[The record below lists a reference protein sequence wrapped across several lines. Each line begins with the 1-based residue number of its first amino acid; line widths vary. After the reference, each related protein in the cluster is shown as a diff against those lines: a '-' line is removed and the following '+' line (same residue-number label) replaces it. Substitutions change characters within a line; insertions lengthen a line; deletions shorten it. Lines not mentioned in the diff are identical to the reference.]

1 MPDESELIFVSHAE
15 RDDQWAQWAAWHL
28 EQAGYRVELGL
39 WHWRAGDDFVTRM
52 NEALEQASAVVAV
65 LSPHYFEPG
74 RYTEEQWRAAVAR
87 GGRFIPVVV
96 EPLKPGQLPA
106 FLSSRIQVDLHE
118 LPGEAE
124 AVKALTEAVR
134 GRGRPEH
141 PPAYPPAAAPG
152 PQPRFPATASAAAV
166 VWEVRR
172 RRNPHFTGRDEVIG
186 ELRGKLL
193 AERHAAVQALHGTG
207 GIGKTQVALEY
218 VYRFREHYDI
228 VWWIDAEQA
237 DQIPVHYAELAA
249 RVGVAKPDAGV
260 EFNARYALDELRS
273 RERWLIVLDNAEEPE
288 RLETWLPDGPG
299 HVLITSR
306 NPGWKQIVPGL
317 PLGVFSRAE
326 SLDHLRG
333 HLPTLATEDAEA
345 LAEALGDLP
354 LALAQAAGALGDGMP
369 PDRYLEVLRTD
380 TAQLLDHDKAHD
392 YRSTLTATVTIAMDR
407 LEADHPGA
415 TAVLRLA
422 ALLGPEPIPTAW
434 LVAAR
439 DRLATV
445 PGDTGDFR
453 WPRPALQP
461 LARYGL
467 AVVSPDA
474 FQVHRL
480 TQAVV
485 REGLDPDRRDALWDD
500 VVSLLTAADPGDSE
514 LPESW
519 PRWSALAP
527 HLTAGMTVLCRR
539 AAIRPLLLSA
549 ARYLVRSA
557 QWRAARDFAA
567 GLHASWSGH
576 LGENHVDTLHA
587 ASMETW
593 AMEGLGHDPDMLPRV
608 RDILERRR
616 ATLGEDHP
624 DTLDSTY
631 DLATAL
637 HGIGRYAEALALHQ
651 DVGERRARVLGE
663 DAPDTLRSVQS
674 MARALTVLG
683 RFDEGLRVTFD
694 ALGRYRA
701 TLGEEHPDTLRSLRD
716 AAASLSYVGRYKD
729 AYRTAH
735 EAYERIRAV
744 MGDNHPETLSAAHGL
759 TMAMTALERH
769 TDAQDLIM
777 DTLRRLR
784 RDYGESHPNALE
796 LTTSLGLVLARCG
809 RPEDAHELL
818 TDTMEQ
824 HLRVYGPDHPG
835 ALQCALGIGLTLHGT
850 GRNAEAERY
859 LRDLR
864 RRVHRVLGG
873 ENVIADN
880 TTRALAI
887 ALAAQGKHRE
897 AHKLIAYVQRRAP
910 LKLPVQ
916 RRSATRKGRR

>member
-15 RDDQWAQWAAWHL
+15 RDDQWAQWTAWHL

-96 EPLKPGQLPA
+96 EPLKQGQLPA

-118 LPGEAE
+118 LPDEAE

-141 PPAYPPAAAPG
+141 PPAYPPTAASG
-152 PQPRFPATASAAAV
+152 PQPRFPAIASASA

-172 RRNPHFTGRDEVIG
+172 RRNPHFTGRDDVIAD
-186 ELRGKLL
+186 LRDKLV

-237 DQIPVHYAELAA
+237 EQIPVHYAELAA
-249 RVGVAKPDAGV
+249 RVGVGKPDAGV

-288 RLETWLPDGPG
+288 RLEAWLPDGPG

-326 SLDHLRG
+326 SLDYLRG
-333 HLPTLATEDAEA
+333 QLPSLAEEQATA

-369 PDRYLEVLRTD
+369 VDQYLRVLETN
-380 TAQLLDHDKAHD
+380 TAQLLDHGKVHD
-392 YRSTLTATVTIAMDR
+392 YRATLAATVTIAMER
-407 LEADHPGA
+407 LEADHPDA

-445 PGDTGDFR
+445 HGDPGDFR
-453 WPRPALQP
+453 WPLPALHP

-485 REGLDPDRRDALWDD
+485 RDGIAAEREDTLWDD
-500 VVSLLTAADPGDSE
+500 VVALLTTADPGDSE

-527 HLTAGMTVLCRR
+527 HLTAGITVLCERV
-539 AAIRPLLLSA
+539 AVRPLLLSA
-549 ARYLVRSA
+549 TQYLVSSG
-557 QWRAARDFAA
+557 QWAAARVLAA
-567 GLHASWSGH
+567 DLRVNWSSH
-576 LGENHVDTLHA
+576 LGVNHIDTLHA

-593 AMEGLGHDPDMLPRV
+593 AVQGLGYDPETLPRIQ
-608 RDILERRR
+608 DILERRR

-624 DTLDSTY
+624 DTLQSRY
-631 DLATAL
+631 DLATVL
-637 HGIGRYAEALALHQ
+637 HGIGRYAEAFALHQ
-651 DVGERRARVLGE
+651 DVRERRARSLGENDRATLSSVQGVARALTLLGRFEEALCAAEDALDRQRVLGE
-663 DAPDTLRSVQS
+663 D
-674 MARALTVLG
+674 
-683 RFDEGLRVTFD
+683 
-694 ALGRYRA
+694 
-701 TLGEEHPDTLRSLRD
+701 HPDMLRSLRD
-716 AAASLSYVGRYKD
+716 VAVLRMYVGRYKD
-729 AYRTAH
+729 AYRTADQ
-735 EAYERIRAV
+735 AYGRIRAV
-744 MGDNHPETLSAAHGL
+744 MGDDHPDTLVAAHGL
-759 TMAMTALERH
+759 TMALTALNRH
-769 TDAQDLIM
+769 AEAQDLIM
-777 DTLRRLR
+777 DTLLRLR
-784 RDYGESHPNALE
+784 RDLGENHPNALE
-796 LTTSLGLVLARCG
+796 LTTSLGIVLARCG
-809 RPEDAHELL
+809 RPEEAHGLL
-818 TDTMEQ
+818 LNAMEQ
-824 HLRVYGPDHPG
+824 HLRVYGADHPG
-835 ALQCALGIGLTLHGT
+835 ALQCATGIGLALHGT
-850 GRNAEAERY
+850 GRNSEAEQH

-864 RRVHRVLGG
+864 RRIHRVLGA
-873 ENVIADN
+873 ENLMADN
-880 TTRALAI
+880 AARALAVV
-887 ALAAQGKHRE
+887 LAAQGKHRE
-897 AHKLIAYVQRRAP
+897 AHKIHAHVQRRAP
-910 LKLPVQ
+910 LKMPVQ
-916 RRSATRKGRR
+916 RQAPAGRGRR

>member
-15 RDDQWAQWAAWHL
+15 RDDQWAQWTAWHL

-96 EPLKPGQLPA
+96 EPLKQGQLPA

-118 LPGEAE
+118 LPDEAE

-141 PPAYPPAAAPG
+141 PPAYPPTAASG
-152 PQPRFPATASAAAV
+152 PQPRFPAIASASA

-172 RRNPHFTGRDEVIG
+172 RRNPHFTGRDDVIAD
-186 ELRGKLL
+186 LRDKLV

-249 RVGVAKPDAGV
+249 RVGAGKPDAGV
-260 EFNARYALDELRS
+260 EFNARYALDHLRS

-288 RLETWLPDGPG
+288 RLEAWLPDGPG

-326 SLDHLRG
+326 SLDYLRG
-333 HLPTLATEDAEA
+333 QLPSLAEEQATA

-369 PDRYLEVLRTD
+369 VDQYLRVLETN
-380 TAQLLDHDKAHD
+380 TAQLLDHGKVHD
-392 YRSTLTATVTIAMDR
+392 YRATLAATVTIAMER
-407 LEADHPGA
+407 LEADHPDA

-445 PGDTGDFR
+445 HGDPGDFR
-453 WPRPALQP
+453 WPLPALHP

-485 REGLDPDRRDALWDD
+485 RDGIAAGRRDALWDD
-500 VVSLLTAADPGDSE
+500 VVTLLTAVDPGDSD

-519 PRWSALAP
+519 PRWSALTP
-527 HLTAGMTVLCRR
+527 HLTAGMPVLCERTR
-539 AAIRPLLLSA
+539 VRPLLLSA
-549 ARYLVRSA
+549 AKYLAQSA
-557 QWRAARDFAA
+557 QLHAARELAA
-567 GLHASWSGH
+567 GLRAQWASS
-576 LGENHVDTLHA
+576 LGENHTDTLRA
-587 ASMETW
+587 ASVET
-593 AMEGLGHDPDMLPRV
+593 AAEEGLGYHPDLLERV
-608 RDILERRR
+608 GDILARRR
-616 ATLGEDHP
+616 AALGEDHP
-624 DTLDSTY
+624 DTLESMN

-637 HGIGRYAEALALHQ
+637 HSVGRYADALALHQ
-651 DVGERRARVLGE
+651 DVRERRTRLLGE
-663 DAPDTLRSVQS
+663 DDRATLHAAHGV
-674 MARALTVLG
+674 ARALTILG
-683 RFDEGLRVTFD
+683 RFDEGLRVAED
-694 ALGRYRA
+694 VLERHGA
-701 TLGEEHPDTLRSLRD
+701 TLGEDHPQTPRFLRD
-716 AAASLSYVGRYKD
+716 IAVLLVYLGRYKE
-729 AYRTAH
+729 AYRKAVDAH
-735 EAYERIRAV
+735 ERARAA

-759 TMAMTALERH
+759 TMALTALNRH
-769 TDAQDLIM
+769 TEAQHLIK
-777 DTLRRLR
+777 DTLQRLQR
-784 RDYGESHPNALE
+784 NFGESHTYALE
-796 LTTSLGLVLARCG
+796 LTTSLGFVLATCG
-809 RPEDAHELL
+809 RPADAHTLL
-818 TDTMEQ
+818 TDTMTRHVQ
-824 HLRVYGPDHPG
+824 VYGTDYPNS
-835 ALQCALGIGLTLHGT
+835 LQCDLGIGMSLHGM
-850 GRNAEAERY
+850 GRNTEAEQH

-864 RRVHRVLGG
+864 RRIHRILGA
-873 ENVIADN
+873 ENVLADN
-880 TTRALAI
+880 ATRALAVT
-887 ALAAQGKHRE
+887 LAAQGKHRE
-897 AHKLIAYVQRRAP
+897 SHKLLAYVQRRAP
-910 LKLPVQ
+910 LRMPVQ
-916 RRSATRKGRR
+916 RQAPPGRGRR